1 MTEEL
6 VLNALLALGIIVTV
20 ICIGEVGTT
29 LFAWY
34 MDRQHQKEHHER

>member
-6 VLNALLALGIIVTV
+6 VLNALLVLGIIVTV
-20 ICIGEVGTT
+20 ICIGEVGTAV
-29 LFAWY
+29 FAWY